1 MTDTRPKIEI
11 DKRLVNETFL
21 SLENALKA
29 AQRNPDG
36 HTTITMPAVAIDGL
50 LGMVRGPD
58 DGDFWYRRRQFIV
71 FYGMFAA
78 RRKPKPR
85 LD

>member
-21 SLENALKA
+21 SLEKALEA

-36 HTTITMPAVAIDGL
+36 HAAITMPAVAIDGL
-50 LGMVRGPD
+50 LGMVRGPA
-58 DGDFWYRRRQFIV
+58 DGDFWYRRRQFIT